1 MELYGIW
8 SNKTI
13 YNYKKK
19 YNLFTEKQK
28 GKTFFDLVEIRSKLW
43 KEKITQVDWENYTK
57 EEEITQDTQE
67 NYTDY
72 TNKHTQSTQS
82 GEVFTQVE
90 EKNTQIEEQI
100 TQLKIENKE
109 LSVQLTTLG
118 HMFQEKEKYTN
129 YIEKEKNELKEKMEE
144 KNQEIKKLEEQRS
157 SIEVSLSKVKTEK
170 KYILILSIIVLCL
183 ILGTFAIIFFFVKK

>member
-1 MELYGIW
+1 MELYGIG
-8 SNKTI
+8 SNKTV

-28 GKTFFDLVEIRSKLW
+28 GKTFFDLLEIRSKLW
-43 KEKITQVDWENYTK
+43 KEKITQVEWENYTEKK
-57 EEEITQDTQE
+57 ENTQNTQE

-72 TNKHTQSTQS
+72 TNKDTQTTQQ
-82 GEVFTQVE
+82 GEVFTQVDD
-90 EKNTQIEEQI
+90 KNTQIEEKI

-129 YIEKEKNELKEKMEE
+129 YIEKEKNELKSKMEQKE
-144 KNQEIKKLEEQRS
+144 EEIKKLEEQKGGV
-157 SIEVSLSKVKTEK
+157 EVSLSKVKTEK